1 MEQKKREQI
10 IVRTSIIGIL
20 TNVFLV
26 IFKMGVGVLSHSIA
40 VILDAVNNLSDALS
54 SIITIVGTKLSGKA
68 PDKKHPLGYG
78 RIEYLT
84 SMVVAAI
91 VLYAGFTSL
100 VESIKKIIRP
110 EVADYSPVSILI
122 IAASILVK
130 LALGTFVKK
139 QGEKVNSGAL
149 TASGS
154 DALFDAILSV
164 SVLASALIYLFFHL
178 SLEAF
183 VGVAISGV
191 IIKAGFEMLTE
202 TLDDI
207 LGKRADRDLVLK
219 VKRLIAEEEGVRGA
233 YDLVINN
240 YGPNRNIAS
249 VHIELPDSMTVDE
262 VDRLTR
268 RLEDKIYRETAIFLT
283 GVGVYSY
290 NTRDDEAA
298 RIRNQ
303 VQKIVLAHD
312 SVLQMHGFYID
323 QEAKN
328 MRFDAVI
335 TFQVSVPEVIR
346 QLERE
351 VEEAYPGYRVEISPD
366 VDVSD

>member
-100 VESIKKIIRP
+100 VESVKKIIRP
-110 EVADYSPVSILI
+110 EVADYSRVSILI

-130 LALGTFVKK
+130 LALGTYVKK

-183 VGVAISGV
+183 VGVVISVV

-219 VKRLIAEEEGVRGA
+219 VKRLIAEEEDVRGA

-249 VHIELPDSMTVDE
+249 VHIELPDSMTVDQ

-323 QEAKN
+323 QEAKK

-335 TFQVSVPEVIR
+335 TFKVSVPEVIR
-346 QLERE
+346 ELESE
-351 VEEAYPGYRVEISPD
+351 VEKAYPGY
-366 VDVSD
+366 